1 MSKRN
6 LVLLILFFICY
17 NIYGQF
23 YDPLLK
29 KSKLTS
35 DLNLQGVTLGEAL
48 NIIGQENRVTILSS
62 DEIKDTNL
70 DLYFSEGESVEDI
83 LNSFIEIYNLK
94 LSKSGN
100 VFILSKRGEKINS
113 IFAGKVLSS
122 SSNSGVDGVKIT
134 LLNSFLQPVYS
145 SYGGNFI
152 LSDIEPGVYLAK
164 FEKKGYVTKGE
175 IINLSQGNSTL
186 TVLLE
191 RDNTIIN
198 PQLHSQERGS
208 YSKKS
213 MINGL
218 ENLTENIYLHNLD
231 CEEVKKLLKESFG
244 DEISVSTLN
253 KRNLIVI
260 SGRSEVVKASKELV
274 DELDKD
280 REQIRV
286 DAQILDITDNLF
298 ETLGFNWI
306 YSNNGKVEGDKGWNM
321 GFLDKSS
328 LGGLGN
334 IYSSSINVVK
344 QFNGGNDVLN
354 LGINLL
360 EATQDLVVSARPSI
374 LVLNG
379 EEGSFKVTEEVIVGE
394 EREENDNNDRVI
406 STPIFKEA
414 GIILKV
420 TPNIGKDGWINLKVV
435 IEVSN
440 FKLKIDKEE
449 SEDSGTYNS
458 EGGSKVGRSI
468 ETTVKIRDGET
479 IFIGGLKKATVHN
492 LDSKIPFFGTLPM
505 INFLFKNQNIS
516 HEITDIYVKMKVNIV
531 NNESDTFEKEEIH
544 QRAQNII
551 NRKIY

>member
-62 DEIKDTNL
+62 DEIKDSNL

-83 LNSFIEIYNLK
+83 LNSFIEMYNLK

-134 LLNSFLQPVYS
+134 LLNSFLQAVYS
-145 SYGGNFI
+145 NYGGNFI

-198 PQLHSQERGS
+198 PQLHSQESGS

-420 TPNIGKDGWINLKVV
+420 TPNVGKDGWINLKVV

>member
-29 KSKLTS
+29 KSRLTS
-35 DLNLQGVTLGEAL
+35 DLNLQGVTLREAL

-83 LNSFIEIYNLK
+83 LNSFIEMYNLK

-145 SYGGNFI
+145 NYGGNFI

-186 TVLLE
+186 TILLE

-198 PQLHSQERGS
+198 PQLYSQERGS

-213 MINGL
+213 MRNGL

-306 YSNNGKVEGDKGWNM
+306 YSNNGEVEGDKGWNM

-449 SEDSGTYNS
+449 SKDSGTYNS

>member
-152 LSDIEPGVYLAK
+152 LSNIEPGVYLAK

>member
-83 LNSFIEIYNLK
+83 LNSFIEMYNLK

-244 DEISVSTLN
+244 DEINVSTLS

>member
-83 LNSFIEIYNLK
+83 LNSFIEMYNLK

-145 SYGGNFI
+145 NYGGNFI

-298 ETLGFNWI
+298 ETLGFNWL

>member
-62 DEIKDTNL
+62 DEIKDSNL

-83 LNSFIEIYNLK
+83 LNSFIEMYNLK

-145 SYGGNFI
+145 NYGGNFI

>member
-83 LNSFIEIYNLK
+83 LNSFIEMYNLK

-198 PQLHSQERGS
+198 PQLHSQESGS

-334 IYSSSINVVK
+334 IYSSSINMVK

>member
-62 DEIKDTNL
+62 DEIKDSNL

-83 LNSFIEIYNLK
+83 LNSFIEMYNLK

-145 SYGGNFI
+145 NYGGNFI

-175 IINLSQGNSTL
+175 IINLSQGNSIL

-344 QFNGGNDVLN
+344 QFNGGNDV
-354 LGINLL
+354 
-360 EATQDLVVSARPSI
+360 
-374 LVLNG
+374 
-379 EEGSFKVTEEVIVGE
+379 
-394 EREENDNNDRVI
+394 
-406 STPIFKEA
+406 
-414 GIILKV
+414 
-420 TPNIGKDGWINLKVV
+420 
-435 IEVSN
+435 
-440 FKLKIDKEE
+440 
-449 SEDSGTYNS
+449 
-458 EGGSKVGRSI
+458 
-468 ETTVKIRDGET
+468 
-479 IFIGGLKKATVHN
+479 
-492 LDSKIPFFGTLPM
+492 
-505 INFLFKNQNIS
+505 
-516 HEITDIYVKMKVNIV
+516 
-531 NNESDTFEKEEIH
+531 
-544 QRAQNII
+544 
-551 NRKIY
+551 

>member
-62 DEIKDTNL
+62 DEIKDSNL
-70 DLYFSEGESVEDI
+70 DLYFSVGESVEDI
-83 LNSFIEIYNLK
+83 LNSFIEMYNLK

-244 DEISVSTLN
+244 DEINVSTLS